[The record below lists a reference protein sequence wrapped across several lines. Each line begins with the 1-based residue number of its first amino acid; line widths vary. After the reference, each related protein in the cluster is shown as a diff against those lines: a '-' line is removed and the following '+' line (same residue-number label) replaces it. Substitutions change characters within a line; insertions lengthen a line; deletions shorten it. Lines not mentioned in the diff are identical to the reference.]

1 MSSFLSLA
9 KKIDYCVIILP
20 MSTISSIEQVGAE
33 PINIKW
39 KVVRGDTATLRVDF
53 LEDNETTAIDI
64 DNWTFSATSYDSAGD
79 VLDELTVTKYDGY
92 VIVTAPPDL
101 TTFWGNGYRSVVANL
116 PFDIQ
121 VVTDDDV
128 VWTPIIGTISVY
140 SDITPGGL

>member
-1 MSSFLSLA
+1 VATL
-9 KKIDYCVIILP
+9 
-20 MSTISSIEQVGAE
+20 
-33 PINIKW
+33 
-39 KVVRGDTATLRVDF
+39 RTLRVDF

-92 VIVTAPPDL
+92 VVVTAPPDL

-121 VVTDDDV
+121 VVTDDNV

-140 SDITPGGL
+140 SDITPGGTMIIKITSPAVTPAKVIKVDDKTFIIKTGE